1 MIHSIPRSSPILIV
15 VVLWLTACNGAE
27 SSDTASATQ
36 PSSTPAG
43 QTTAAST
50 GEAQVAQN
58 LATFDDLDYN
68 VFSNQ
73 KWDELSKSHHE
84 DIVVHWPDG
93 HTTEGIEKHI
103 EDLKALFVHA
113 PDTRIKEHPIKFGSG
128 QWTAVTGIMEGTF
141 TRPMP
146 GPDGENIEPTGKAFR
161 LPMCTIGRWENGVM
175 VEEFLYWD
183 NATYMNQMG
192 LGQ

>member
-1 MIHSIPRSSPILIV
+1 LAG
-15 VVLWLTACNGAE
+15 W
-27 SSDTASATQ
+27 
-36 PSSTPAG
+36 ST
-43 QTTAAST
+43 T
-50 GEAQVAQN
+50 
-58 LATFDDLDYN
+58 
-68 VFSNQ
+68 
-73 KWDELSKSHHE
+73 K
-84 DIVVHWPDG
+84 
-93 HTTEGIEKHI
+93 GIEKHI

-128 QWTAVTGIMEGTF
+128 EWTAVTGIMEGTF

-146 GPDGENIEPTGKAFR
+146 GPDGKSIQPTGKAFR

>member
-1 MIHSIPRSSPILIV
+1 MAHSIRRTSPLLILAI
-15 VVLWLTACNGAE
+15 LCLTACNGAAT
-27 SSDTASATQ
+27 SDTASATQ
-36 PSSTPAG
+36 ASSTPAA
-43 QTTAAST
+43 QTTAAPA
-50 GEAQVAQN
+50 GEAQVTQH
-58 LATFDDLDYN
+58 LTTFDDLDYN

-73 KWDELSKSHHE
+73 KWDELSRSHHK
-84 DIVVHWPDG
+84 DILVHWPDG
-93 HTTEGIEKHI
+93 HTTKGIEKHI

-128 QWTAVTGIMEGTF
+128 EWTAVTGIMEGTF
-141 TRPMP
+141 TQPMP
-146 GPDGENIEPTGKAFR
+146 GADGKSIQPTGKAFR

>member
-1 MIHSIPRSSPILIV
+1 MVHSIRRSSPILIIAI
-15 VVLWLTACNGAE
+15 LWITACNGAA
-27 SSDTASATQ
+27 SSKTATVTQ
-36 PSSTPAG
+36 ASSTPAA
-43 QTTAAST
+43 QTAVPA
-50 GEAQVAQN
+50 GEAQVAQH
-58 LATFDDLDYN
+58 LTTFDDLDYN

-73 KWDELSKSHHE
+73 KWDELSRSHHK
-84 DIVVHWPDG
+84 DILVHWPDG
-93 HTTEGIEKHI
+93 HTTTGIEKHI

-146 GPDGENIEPTGKAFR
+146 GPGGKSIQPTGKAFR

>member
-1 MIHSIPRSSPILIV
+1 MAHSIRRTSPLLILA
-15 VVLWLTACNGAE
+15 VLWLTACNGAATSE
-27 SSDTASATQ
+27 TATVTQ
-36 PSSTPAG
+36 ASPTPAA
-43 QTTAAST
+43 QTTAAPA
-50 GEAQVAQN
+50 GEAQVAQH
-58 LATFDDLDYN
+58 LTTFDDLDYN

-73 KWDELSKSHHE
+73 KWDELSRSHHK
-84 DIVVHWPDG
+84 DILVHWPDG
-93 HTTEGIEKHI
+93 HTTKGIEKHI

-128 QWTAVTGIMEGTF
+128 EWTAVTGIMEGTF
-141 TRPMP
+141 TRPMQ
-146 GPDGENIEPTGKAFR
+146 GPDGKSIQPTGKAFR